1 MLFDISEKTNVDPLS
16 FLSNVES
23 KTLDAMYAQYLNNPE
38 SVDRSWRLFFAGFDL
53 ATSHYGSD
61 AVSPVTLKEFQ
72 VLDLIHGYR
81 TRGHLFTKT
90 NPVRERRTYSPTLEL
105 ENFGLSKDDLNTVF
119 EAGTQVGIG
128 PAKLSDII
136 KHLEDTYCNSISV
149 EYMYIREPERVDWIR
164 KNIELDKRKKF
175 SADEKLHILKKISQA
190 TLFEEFLQKK
200 YVGQKRFSLEGGE
213 SLIPALDAIIEYGT
227 ENGVSEVVIGMAHRG
242 RLSTLAH
249 ILGKDYSDIFSEF
262 IGKDYDCEG
271 EMEGDVKYHLGYSK
285 TQTADSGKE
294 VQITLAPNPSHLEA
308 VDPVVLGISRAR
320 IDEKGGD
327 ENSVL
332 PILIHGDSA
341 IAGQGIV
348 YEVAQM
354 AGLDGYRTGGTVHI
368 VVNNQIGF
376 TTNYLDAR
384 TSTYCTDVGKVTQSL
399 IFHVNAD
406 DPEAVVQVMKIAIQ
420 YRQEFNRDVF
430 IDLLG
435 YRKYGHNE
443 GDEPKFT
450 QPKLYKAISAH
461 SSPYQIYLNQLIS
474 EGVIDA
480 AKGATE
486 KAAQLELMEGG
497 FSEAKE
503 RETNTIEHFLEDLW
517 KDYRPA
523 KPEELT
529 TSPDTSYSEKKLKEL
544 GAKLSSLPEGKKFF
558 RKVSKLMKDRV
569 KMLDSDTLDWGMG
582 ELLAYASL
590 LVEGH
595 PVRIS
600 GQDVERGTF
609 SHRHAVVRTE
619 DSEDEIILLNNLSD
633 KQAQLSIYN
642 SLLSEYAVSGFDFGY
657 AYAKPEGLTIWEAQ
671 FGDFN
676 NGAQIIWD
684 QFLCA
689 TEDKWNVMNGLT
701 VLLPHGYEGMGAEH
715 SSGRIER
722 FLSLCSGDNIIVA
735 NCTTPAQMFH
745 LLRRQVVRPFR
756 KPLVVFTPKKLLR
769 YPKAVSKIS
778 ELAKGKFTEV
788 IDDPRMSKAAD
799 AKKVDTVMLCTGKIY
814 YEVLEQFEQE
824 KRDTSNIAI
833 VRIEQIHP
841 YPGDAIDSIVARYG
855 KDVKVVWLQEEP
867 ENMGAWPFVST
878 QFKGE
883 IVETIARPACGT
895 TAAGSP
901 LISARRHD
909 AIMSA
914 VMKYAKK

>member
-1 MLFDISEKTNVDPLS
+1 M
-16 FLSNVES
+16 
-23 KTLDAMYAQYLNNPE
+23 DAMYAQYLNNPE

-61 AVSPVTLKEFQ
+61 AVSPVTLKEFK

-90 NPVRERRTYSPTLEL
+90 NPVRERRTYSPTLDL
-105 ENFGLSKDDLNTVF
+105 ENFGLGKEDLETVF

-128 PAKLSDII
+128 PAKLKDII
-136 KHLEDTYCNSISV
+136 AHLEATYCNSISV

-164 KNIELDKRKKF
+164 KNIELDNRQKF
-175 SADEKLHILKKISQA
+175 SSEDKLHILKKISQA

-200 YVGQKRFSLEGGE
+200 FVGQKRFSLEGGE

-227 ENGVSEVVIGMAHRG
+227 EFGVSEVVIGMAHRG

-249 ILGKDYSDIFSEF
+249 ILGKDYADIFSEF
-262 IGKDYDCEG
+262 IGKEYDCEG

-285 TQTADSGKE
+285 SQIADSGKE

-320 IDEKGGD
+320 IDEKDGD

-332 PILIHGDSA
+332 PILVHGDSA

-354 AGLDGYRTGGTVHI
+354 AGLDGYRTGGTIHI

-430 IDLLG
+430 VDLLG

-450 QPKLYKAISAH
+450 QPKLYKAIAAH
-461 SSPYQIYLNQLIS
+461 SSPYQIYLNQLIN

-480 AKGATE
+480 AKGGSE
-486 KAAQLELMEGG
+486 KEAQLELMEAG
-497 FSEAKE
+497 FTTAKE

-517 KDYRPA
+517 KNYRPA
-523 KPEELT
+523 KQEELT
-529 TSPDTSYSEKKLKEL
+529 SSPDTSYSEKKLKDL
-544 GAKLSSLPEGKKFF
+544 GKKLSTLPEDKKFF
-558 RKVSKLMKDRV
+558 RKVSKLMKDRQ
-569 KMLDSDTLDWGMG
+569 KMLESDTLDWGMG

-619 DSEDEIILLNNLSD
+619 ESEDELILLNELSD
-633 KQAQLSIYN
+633 KQAKLSIYN

-715 SSGRIER
+715 SSGRMER

-778 ELAKGKFTEV
+778 ELAKGKFIEV
-788 IDDPRMSKAAD
+788 LDDPRMDKAAA

-814 YEVLEQFEQE
+814 YEVLERFEQE
-824 KRDTSNIAI
+824 KKDTTNIAV
-833 VRIEQIHP
+833 VRIEQVHP
-841 YPGDAIDSIVARYG
+841 FPEAAIESIISRYG

-867 ENMGAWPFVST
+867 ENMGAWPFVSMHYN
-878 QFKGE
+878 GD

-901 LISARRHD
+901 LISARRHEN
-909 AIMSA
+909 IMNA